1 MSSAGANDVMASV
14 QRVGHYN
21 DPDMLQVRIHPH
33 DVAAASST
41 FYRGCCYFFCLLLR
55 LLLLRTNVALDDIH
69 VTHVRVTSR
78 LDNLSNIDAPFASP
92 PFASPP
98 FVFSIPERPGTGG

>member
-1 MSSAGANDVMASV
+1 M
-14 QRVGHYN
+14 
-21 DPDMLQVRIHPH
+21 
-33 DVAAASST
+33 
-41 FYRGCCYFFCLLLR
+41 R

-78 LDNLSNIDAPFASP
+78 SNNLSNIDAPFASP

-98 FVFSIPERPGTGG
+98 FVFSIPERPPEQVGNFLFQQNMDKVEMKTHFALWSVMGSPLILGEREN